1 MVLKMSLY
9 NNVKKLSSLIKFLF
23 RLRCEGIENMP
34 AQGPVILCCNHNANI
49 DPVLLGA
56 VLNRKLNFMAK
67 YELFKIPLFRT
78 FMKALGA
85 FPVHRGTGDKDAIKM
100 SYKLLAEGS
109 VLGMFPEG
117 TRNRKGGPPMR
128 FKSGA
133 ALFAFKTGAAI
144 VPAAIICKGRMRFYK
159 PMLIRIGKPLDAAA
173 LGLTDGSPEN
183 LRDVSERVRLA
194 VASLIEGKV

>member
-9 NNVKKLSSLIKFLF
+9 NNVKKLSSLLKFLF

-78 FMKALGA
+78 FMKGLGA
-85 FPVHRGTGDKDAIKM
+85 FPVHRGAGDKDAIKM

-117 TRNRKGGPPMR
+117 TRNRKGGLPMR